1 MPEQNKSG
9 FAKLNDLSKDEVK
22 NAIAS
27 YSVLPRGYSIGVIVT
42 GKQIGR
48 AHV

>member
-1 MPEQNKSG
+1 MNRQELNQLIDDYAMA
-9 FAKLNDLSKDEVK
+9 FADAEKARMIKGL
-22 NAIAS
+22 
-27 YSVLPRGYSIGVIVT
+27 IVT